1 MILAHDS
8 QTSTSNQGDTRM
20 ADRGGR
26 TSRRAFLQ
34 AAGSTLV
41 LVAAPR
47 RAAAQAA
54 LIKLGTLTPLTG
66 AGGSYGPSMRK
77 AMEFVAQEV
86 NAAGGVLGRPL
97 QLASEDDQTNPE
109 AAVRAARKLID
120 VDKVAAI
127 MGTWASAVTTAV
139 APLCWESKT
148 FLTTVSGSDTITQL
162 PHQGY
167 LIRTQPNTNLQIGK
181 LAEFLISLKVKRV
194 FVLAAQTPFALPSQK
209 RLQELL
215 PKGGSELVGAVIYD
229 RDKTTFRSEIDQ
241 ALRAKPDMIYLNG
254 YTPDCTILVKELF
267 KAGYTGAKV
276 AQGYAVNQKLL
287 DSVPAE
293 VTDGTY
299 TATPSPAVDSTGYKR
314 LAAFLGSGD
323 LDPYSCQCHD
333 QISLVALAI
342 ARAKGEATG
351 TTIRDTV
358 RKIAQGGGARVDS
371 AVQGLKLL
379 AQGKEINFEGASGP
393 CDFTDIGDILDC
405 KIRFDQA
412 QGAKFKVVKLI

>member
-1 MILAHDS
+1 MTDHVARA
-8 QTSTSNQGDTRM
+8 T
-20 ADRGGR
+20 
-26 TSRRAFLQ
+26 RRAFLR
-34 AAGSTLV
+34 AAGSSLALV
-41 LVAAPR
+41 SLPR
-47 RAAAQAA
+47 VVAAQAPP
-54 LIKLGTLTPLTG
+54 IKLGTLTPLTG
-66 AGGSYGPSMRK
+66 AGGSYGPSMRR
-77 AMEFVAQEV
+77 AMEFVVQEV
-86 NAAGGVLGRPL
+86 NAAGGVLGRRV
-97 QLASEDDQTNPE
+97 QLVSEDDQTNPE

-120 VDKVAAI
+120 VDKVVAV

-181 LAEFLISLKVKRV
+181 LGDFLVSLKVKRV

-209 RLQELL
+209 RLQEIL
-215 PKGGSELVGAVIYD
+215 PKGGAELVGGVIYD
-229 RDKTTFRSEIDQ
+229 REKTTFRSEIDQ
-241 ALRAKPDMIYLNG
+241 ALRANPDMVYLNG
-254 YTPDCTILVKELF
+254 YTPDCTIVLKELF

-287 DSVPAE
+287 ESVPAE

-299 TATPSPAVDSTGYKR
+299 TATPSPAVDSPGYKR

-333 QISLVALAI
+333 QISLVLLAI

-351 TTIRDTV
+351 TVVRDTV
-358 RKIAQGGGARVDS
+358 RKISQGSGVKVDS
-371 AVQGLKLL
+371 AVEGLKLL
-379 AQGKEINFEGASGP
+379 AQAKEINYEGASGP

-412 QGAKFKVVKLI
+412 QGGKFKLVKMI

>member
-1 MILAHDS
+1 MILAH
-8 QTSTSNQGDTRM
+8 TATTTTNEGDTPM
-20 ADRGGR
+20 SPRGSR
-26 TSRRAFLQ
+26 LSRRALLR
-34 AAGSTLV
+34 AAGSTLA
-41 LVAAPR
+41 L
-47 RAAAQAA
+47 AA
-54 LIKLGTLTPLTG
+54 LPRGATAQGGPIKLGTLTPLTG

-86 NAAGGVLGRPL
+86 NAAGGVLGRPI
-97 QLASEDDQTNPE
+97 QLVSEDDQTNPE
-109 AAVRAARKLID
+109 AGVRAARKLID

-181 LAEFLISLKVKRV
+181 LAEFLLSIKSRRV

-229 RDKTTFRSEIDQ
+229 KDKTTFRSEIDQ
-241 ALRAKPDMIYLNG
+241 ALRTKPDMIYLNG
-254 YTPDCTILVKELF
+254 YTPDCTILMKELF

-287 DSVPAE
+287 DSMPAE
-293 VTDGTY
+293 VSDGTY
-299 TATPSPAVDSTGYKR
+299 TATPSPAVDSAGYKR
-314 LAAFLGSGD
+314 LAAFLGSSD

-342 ARAKGEATG
+342 AKGKGEATG
-351 TTIRDTV
+351 TAIRDHV
-358 RKIAQGGGARVDS
+358 RRIAQGAGVKVDS
-371 AVQGLKLL
+371 AVEGLKVL

-412 QGAKFKVVKLI
+412 QGAKFKFVKMI